1 MADLII
7 SGTSCSIDCWVKR
20 WESSDYSIKLD
31 TFMTKSD
38 LQLLEDSTVPGAVE
52 SMYSILGRMYYH
64 DTTFQGNNT
73 LVLMP
78 QSDIGTTS
86 GMRSEK
92 VVFIKNI
99 SSEPINGPSGY
110 LDVKLECLISGSQL
124 L

>member
-73 LVLMP
+73 LRLIP
-78 QSDIGTTS
+78 QSDLGTTS
-86 GMRSEK
+86 GMRSERSLYVK
-92 VVFIKNI
+92 HLTSDPVK
-99 SSEPINGPSGY
+99 GPSGY
-110 LDVKLECLISGSQL
+110 INVTVEGYLSGSVI
-124 L
+124 